1 MNETQT
7 NQPEGQANYQASSN
21 GDGAREDQGRA
32 SGSQRRG
39 GSMTTQGSTGRGGR
53 MARGQGSQGLS
64 QIPSRLQNPFAMMR
78 QMSREM
84 DRMMDSFFERGLGSL
99 SRDTGAEGWQ
109 SRPFWTP
116 RLDVQQRND
125 AVVVRA
131 DLPGARKE
139 DVQIEVEGDT
149 LVISGERRAEHE
161 EGGEGQGYQLVERSY
176 GSFYR
181 TVPLPQ
187 GTNPEQIKA
196 EMRDGVLTITLPLS
210 EDARP
215 RRIQI
220 QG

>member
-7 NQPEGQANYQASSN
+7 NQSQSKSSYQGSSN
-21 GDGAREDQGRA
+21 GESGTRENQQVTA
-32 SGSQRRG
+32 NTQREG
-39 GSMTTQGSTGRGGR
+39 GSLTRQGSTGQRGR
-53 MARGQGSQGLS
+53 MLRRQGSRQLGS
-64 QIPSRLQNPFAMMR
+64 TLQSPFAMMR
-78 QMSREM
+78 QLSREM
-84 DRMMDSFFERGLGSL
+84 DRMMDSFFGRGFGGFSTDVGNDPRE
-99 SRDTGAEGWQ
+99 SGT
-109 SRPFWTP
+109 FWSP
-116 RLDVQQRND
+116 QIDVQQRND
-125 AVVVRA
+125 ALVVCA

-139 DVQIEVEGDT
+139 DVQIEVEGDM

-161 EGGEGQGYQLVERSY
+161 EGGESQGYHMFERSY

-187 GTNPEQIKA
+187 GTKPEEIKA
-196 EMRDGVLTITLPLS
+196 EMRDGVLTVTLPLS